1 MRLSWLASWATS
13 RASAARPVRLAG
25 GVWGKEGWFGGL
37 FLNPGGAD
45 RELLAEIN
53 SEGLAKGD
61 VPGAPRA
68 TKRGTAVWGEFGRGD
83 RPGRRTAASRVW
95 SLWRACWRFSRIGP
109 SRGHHPGF
117 ETVPA
122 TGDEPPSKVSKDFPL
137 MARLAVRVGGGG
149 PPRRWP
155 AEMDGIRHN
164 EEARSSDF
172 WRIDGP
178 DCLGF

>member
-37 FLNPGGAD
+37 FLNPAGAD

-68 TKRGTAVWGEFGRGD
+68 TKRGTAYGVSLDAGTARAE
-83 RPGRRTAASRVW
+83 GRRLRGCGRYGGLAGDFHELGRAGDIIQASKRCP
-95 SLWRACWRFSRIGP
+95 R
-109 SRGHHPGF
+109 
-117 ETVPA
+117 PA
-122 TGDEPPSKVSKDFPL
+122 TSHRRRFPKIFPSWRGLRSEWEEGGLPAGGLPKWMEFAIMRRLGRAISGVS
-137 MARLAVRVGGGG
+137 MVRT
-149 PPRRWP
+149 
-155 AEMDGIRHN
+155 A
-164 EEARSSDF
+164 
-172 WRIDGP
+172 
-178 DCLGF
+178 